1 MLHSMKYIIY
11 SNIKLTAQ
19 TLLNE
24 VKAILKQRQNNTLKF
39 TILNLAGRGGD
50 LKCQILSL
58 IDDIQ
63 LTISRAR
70 CDESRSVVLYIRMF
84 LLFSAKYNFGTNS

>member
-1 MLHSMKYIIY
+1 MLLSMKYIIY

-24 VKAILKQRQNNTLKF
+24 VKAILEQRQNNTLMF

-50 LKCQILSL
+50 LKCKILSL

-63 LTISRAR
+63 LTISRAMY
-70 CDESRSVVLYIRMF
+70 DESRSVVLYIRTF
-84 LLFSAKYNFGTNS
+84 ILFSAKYNFGTNS